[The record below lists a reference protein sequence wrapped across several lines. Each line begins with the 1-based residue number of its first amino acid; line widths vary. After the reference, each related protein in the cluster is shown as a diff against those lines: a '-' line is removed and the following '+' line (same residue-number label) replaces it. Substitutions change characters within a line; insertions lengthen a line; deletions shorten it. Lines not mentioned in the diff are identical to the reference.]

1 MSTRP
6 EIVLYSSLLDVD
18 RLEYLAREGV
28 DGDIIPTAP
37 MRPVVEWAINY
48 YFESGCK
55 QAPSE
60 EALKLEWGSIL
71 EQEEIELDPP
81 EDEYETAEWALKYL
95 RSNYVH
101 LQWQDWSKKAATDMA
116 NSFTD
121 DRVEVFSRHSAELG
135 VILSKIRS
143 QSAEAVG
150 VSAFVNAVRRYH
162 ERAEMDNEPHG
173 LQLGLGLLDAHTHG
187 IHDGELAVLAAGPK
201 TGKSWFLAKAV
212 LEEWQRGRR
221 GILFT
226 LENSVEMTIDRIVCL
241 RARVDYR
248 RFQRGQCSPEEIQ
261 QIEASRDALLRNEGL
276 GEMIVVMPPR
286 GQRTVEAML
295 REAQMRGA
303 DSVLIDQLTFVEA
316 ASTKAKARHEIVR
329 DIMHDLKTA
338 ISTGSYK
345 LPCLLAHQINREG
358 VKAADKTGYLEMY
371 MLAES
376 SEVERTA
383 DWVFGLYR
391 SRDDRLT
398 ETAALQVLAARREDV
413 TAWLLA
419 YNPALGLMETTREIV
434 LGEDE

>member
-18 RLEYLAREGV
+18 RLEYLAREGI
-28 DGDIIPTAP
+28 DSDIIPTAP
-37 MRPVVEWAINY
+37 MRPVVEWAVNY

-60 EALKLEWGSIL
+60 EALRLEWGSVL
-71 EQEEIELDPP
+71 EAEEIDLEAP

-95 RSNYVH
+95 RSNFVH
-101 LQWQDWSKKAATDMA
+101 LQWQEWSKKAATDMA
-116 NSFTD
+116 QAFTD
-121 DRVEVFSRHSAELG
+121 DRVEIFAQHSAQLG

-143 QSAEAVG
+143 RSAEAVG
-150 VSAFVNAVRRYH
+150 TTAFVDAIRRYH
-162 ERAEMDNEPHG
+162 ERAELDGEPHG
-173 LQLGLGLLDAHTHG
+173 LMLGLDMVDVHTHG

-212 LEEWQRGRR
+212 LNEWNRGRR

-248 RFQRGQCSPEEIQ
+248 RFQRGQCSPEEIH

-303 DSVLIDQLTFVEA
+303 DSILIDQLTFVEA
-316 ASTKAKARHEIVR
+316 ASTKAKARHEVVR
-329 DIMHDLKTA
+329 DIMHDLKTG
-338 ISTGSYK
+338 ISTGTYK

-358 VKAADKTGYLEMY
+358 VKAADKTGFLEMY

-391 SRDDRLT
+391 SHEDRIAEVAKFQT
-398 ETAALQVLAARREDV
+398 LAARREDV
-413 TAWLLA
+413 MSWLLA
-419 YNPALGLMETTREIV
+419 YNPALGLMETAREIL
-434 LGEDE
+434 LGGDE